1 MPKSYS
7 PEYVKMLNAVVMA
20 DNLGIV
26 LAKAC
31 VKANL
36 PLKLVAKVLGVSRM
50 TVHTWFRGGDIQ
62 TGRKPLVI
70 TFLKVI
76 EEDTAK
82 GVLPLADF
90 KSAKEYVH
98 NLINKEPA

>member
-20 DNLGIV
+20 DKLGIV

-36 PLKLVAKVLGVSRM
+36 PLKLVAKALGVSRM

-62 TGRKPLVI
+62 LGRKPLVI

-90 KSAKEYVH
+90 KSAKEYVN
-98 NLINKEPA
+98 NLLNKEPA

>member
-7 PEYVKMLNAVVMA
+7 PEYVKMLDAVVMA

-90 KSAKEYVH
+90 KSAKKYVH
-98 NLINKEPA
+98 DLLNEEPA